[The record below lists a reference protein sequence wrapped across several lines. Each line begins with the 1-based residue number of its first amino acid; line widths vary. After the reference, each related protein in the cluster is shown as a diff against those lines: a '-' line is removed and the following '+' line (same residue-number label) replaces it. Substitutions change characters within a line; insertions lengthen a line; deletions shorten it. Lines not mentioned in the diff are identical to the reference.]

1 MLRAPARALLLVL
14 GILSLVPAPSLA
26 PAQIPAPETYAGDFW
41 TRPRLTGDWGGFR
54 DHMAKRGVA
63 LDVDWLQTLQ
73 GVMSGG
79 KDQDAG
85 YWGTFE
91 YTLSLDSQKMGLWP
105 GAFLTAYAMSG
116 YGSSVLKD
124 SGALIPVNVAAILPA
139 VAVDEPATALMQLTF
154 AQFLAPWVG
163 VMVGKIYTLGSD
175 MNAFAHDWRTQ
186 FLNLNLNVNA
196 VLLTAP
202 ISAWGGS
209 LIFVPMEGALV
220 TLGVL
225 DPNGTPLD
233 NSLDD
238 VFEDGVVLAAEGRFT
253 IKPFGLVGHQLLGFM
268 WSNKERVALRQDP
281 GNTAA
286 LLLQNRFPRL
296 ADPGPILRRII
307 ERFFPELA
315 VPAGPL
321 RTLDETWSL
330 YYNFDQYLWSPAGDP
345 TKGFGMFFRFG
356 VSDGKVNP
364 VKYSFNVGFSGNGIV
379 PGRPHDTFGVGWSR
393 VELSDDLLAALRSR
407 VDIGLEREDAIE
419 IYYKLALAKSIGLSL
434 DLQIVPPAVKKT
446 VSSSGGLKDVDT
458 AVIGGARA
466 FVRF

>member
-1 MLRAPARALLLVL
+1 MLRRPCRGPLLGLAILPLLL
-14 GILSLVPAPSLA
+14 APSLA
-26 PAQIPAPETYAGDFW
+26 PAQTPAPETYAGDFW

-54 DHMAKRGVA
+54 DQMAKRGVA

-79 KDQDAG
+79 KDQDTG

-105 GAFLTAYAMSG
+105 GAFLTAYGMSS
-116 YGSSVLKD
+116 YGSTVLKD
-124 SGALIPVNVAAILPA
+124 SGALIPVNLAGILPA
-139 VAVDEPATALMQLTF
+139 VAVDEPASALMQLTF

-163 VMVGKIYTLGSD
+163 VMVGKMYTLGSD

-196 VLLTAP
+196 TLLTAP

-209 LIFVPMEGALV
+209 LIFIPMEGSLI

-233 NSLDD
+233 NSLD
-238 VFEDGVVLAAEGRFT
+238 VFEDGVMLAAEGRFT
-253 IKPFGLVGHQLLGFM
+253 IKPFGLVGHQLLGFL

-296 ADPGPILRRII
+296 VNPGPVLRRII

-321 RTLDETWSL
+321 KTLDDTWSL
-330 YYNFDQYLWSPAGDP
+330 YYNFDQYIWSPAGDP
-345 TKGFGMFFRFG
+345 TKGVGMFFRFG

-364 VKYSFNVGFSGNGIV
+364 VKYSFNVGVSGNGIV
-379 PGRPHDTFGVGWSR
+379 PSRPNDTFGIGWSR
-393 VELSDDLLAALRSR
+393 VELSDDLLSALRSR

-419 IYYKLALAKSIGLSL
+419 IYYNFTLAKSIGLSL

-446 VSSSGGLKDVDT
+446 VSSSGGLKNVDT

-466 FVRF
+466 FVHF